1 MNLTTSTSSSA
12 SRITFRRD
20 VEGLRAIAVLLVLA
34 YHAKLAFPGGFIGVD
49 VFFVVSGFLITALL
63 LKEAE
68 SGSISLRQFWARR
81 VRRLLSAS
89 ALVVAVTACAA
100 WLMIEPS
107 RLAGLAG
114 DIMASATF
122 SANIRFAS
130 TNGDYLAGLSLPS
143 PLLHFWSLAL
153 EEQFYVFWPVVLAL
167 ALKARRFKAVLATI
181 IIGLLAAS
189 LFWSWYLTP
198 VNPAAAY
205 FLLPSR
211 AWELLAGAGLA
222 LAWSRISTIPERL
235 RATTGWI
242 GLTTLVVIASVFG
255 EETVFPGLAAGLP
268 VLATLLVLIA
278 GPARGPVSVLAWA
291 PLQWIGK
298 RSYALYLWHWPLLVL
313 LEARFGELST
323 SSRIGVLVLTAVFAD
338 ISFRLVEEPSRR
350 NAWLAAVPR
359 RSLLAGAV
367 VSALVLSVGITLQ
380 VAAPSAAGNLEAT
393 AVSPENPDVA
403 PVSSA
408 SLAIIPAPTA
418 ASPSPATPS
427 TPTPGITSPTTS
439 VTSLQTN
446 ALRPLGKVLLIGD
459 SALAP
464 LRWFKGA
471 TVSLQGFDWALDA
484 ESCRRLLLRSC
495 RGREDRTPKSAAPVI
510 DELTKAGRKYNTIVV
525 MGGYHST
532 ESSIGKEF
540 DGLVASARRHGADQ
554 LVVLNFRESLAFP
567 ASGSKGRESVYG
579 RFNDIID
586 ARLATGKYPEVKV
599 LDWNG
604 FSAASKDWFRSD
616 GIHVN
621 LGGSLGLGVFIS
633 ESLAALAGLPCGA
646 SAVCAGPAAPLRPQK
661 LLERFA
667 MSNTNTHCY
676 ELGSKRTASCRR
688 DKLS

>member
-1 MNLTTSTSSSA
+1 MNLSTSTSPST
-12 SRITFRRD
+12 SRVTFRRD

-34 YHAKLAFPGGFIGVD
+34 YHTKLAFPGGFIGVD
-49 VFFVVSGFLITALL
+49 VFFVVSGFLITTLL

-68 SGSISLRQFWARR
+68 SGPISLRQFWARR
-81 VRRLLSAS
+81 IRRLLSAS
-89 ALVVAVTACAA
+89 ALVVTVTACAA
-100 WLMIEPS
+100 WLMLEPS

-114 DIMASATF
+114 DIIASATF
-122 SANIRFAS
+122 SANIRFS
-130 TNGDYLAGLSLPS
+130 ITNGDYLAGLSLPS

-153 EEQFYVFWPVVLAL
+153 EEQFYVLWPILMVL
-167 ALKARRFKAVLATI
+167 ALKARRFKAVLATVI
-181 IIGLLAAS
+181 VGLLALS
-189 LFWSWYLTP
+189 LLWSWYLTP
-198 VNPAAAY
+198 VNPAASY

-222 LAWSRISTIPERL
+222 LAWSHISSIPERL

-242 GLTTLVVIASVFG
+242 GLVALVVIASVFG

-268 VLATLLVLIA
+268 VFATLLVLSA
-278 GPARGPVSVLAWA
+278 GPTRGPVSVLAWS
-291 PLQWIGK
+291 PLQWVGK

-313 LEARFGELST
+313 LEARFGVLST
-323 SSRIGVLVLTAVFAD
+323 FGRIGVLVLTAVCAD

-367 VSALVLSVGITLQ
+367 LSALVLSVGVTLQ
-380 VAAPSAAGNLEAT
+380 AASPSAAENLETRAS
-393 AVSPENPDVA
+393 APETLDVA
-403 PVSSA
+403 PVPSAALVTVPAAAAVNPPEVTSSA
-408 SLAIIPAPTA
+408 L
-418 ASPSPATPS
+418 TPS
-427 TPTPGITSPTTS
+427 ISPTLTPA
-439 VTSLQTN
+439 TSLQVN

-471 TVSLQGFDWALDA
+471 TVSLQGFDWKLDA

-495 RGREDRTPKSAAPVI
+495 RGREERTPKSAAPVL
-510 DELTKAGRKYNTIVV
+510 DELTKAGRLYDTIVV

-532 ESSIGKEF
+532 ESSISKEF
-540 DGLVASARRHGADQ
+540 DGLVDSVRRHGADQ
-554 LVVLNFRESLAFP
+554 LVMLNFRESLAFP
-567 ASGSKGRESVYG
+567 ATGSKGRESVYG

-599 LDWNG
+599 LDWNS
-604 FSAASKDWFRSD
+604 FSATSKDWFRSD

-621 LGGSLGLGVFIS
+621 LGGSLGLGVYIS
-633 ESLAALAGLPCGA
+633 ESLATLAGLPCGA
-646 SAVCAGPAAPLRPQK
+646 QTACAGPAAPLTAQK

-676 ELGSKRTASCRR
+676 ELGSKRTVSCRR

>member
-1 MNLTTSTSSSA
+1 MNLTTSTSPSA

-89 ALVVAVTACAA
+89 ALVVAVTAFAA

-167 ALKARRFKAVLATI
+167 AVKARRFKAVLATI
-181 IIGLLAAS
+181 IIGLLTAS

-222 LAWSRISTIPERL
+222 LAWSRISVIPERL

-242 GLTTLVVIASVFG
+242 GLITLVVIASVFG

-380 VAAPSAAGNLEAT
+380 VASPSAAGSLEAT
-393 AVSPENPDVA
+393 AVSLENPDVA

-418 ASPSPATPS
+418 ANPSLTTPATP
-427 TPTPGITSPTTS
+427 TPSIASPTTP

-540 DGLVASARRHGADQ
+540 DGLVASVRRHGADQ

-586 ARLATGKYPEVKV
+586 ARLATGKYPEVEV

-604 FSAASKDWFRSD
+604 FSASSKDWFRSD

-676 ELGSKRTASCRR
+676 ELGSKRSPSCRR